1 MDDGEQPSYR
11 WWLCANLNN
20 METYKESLISG
31 LRELLQD
38 PKCFLL
44 GEDICEPYGGAY
56 TITKG
61 LSTEFPGK
69 LINTPMSEQGFTG
82 MGVGMALAGYRP
94 IIEIMF
100 GDFSTLIMDQILNHA
115 SKFVEG
121 FDKPLNLVV
130 RDPMGGYRGYGA
142 THSQSLE
149 KLYVGL
155 PNIAVISPSV
165 LHDPGTLLVR
175 SMNIGVP
182 VIFAENKLD
191 YTRKMFRAERIF
203 VDFEIKYH
211 GDKEFPI
218 AEATFPDEDAKV
230 TIISYGGLVNPLLNM
245 MHDLY
250 MEEEIAVRLLDL
262 SSLSPMDFELLAR
275 LTKETNR
282 ILCVEEGHVPFGI
295 GDGIISNLAQ
305 RGVKAEF
312 KSIGA
317 KQHIIGTSKEAEAMA
332 LPQMDDIKDTILN
345 W

>member
-1 MDDGEQPSYR
+1 MQ
-11 WWLCANLNN
+11 
-20 METYKESLISG
+20 TYKESLING
-31 LRELLQD
+31 LEKLLVD

-44 GEDICEPYGGAY
+44 GEDVEEPYGGAY

-61 LSTEFPGK
+61 MSTKFPGK
-69 LINTPMSEQGFTG
+69 VLNTPMSEQGFTG
-82 MGVGMALAGYRP
+82 MGVGMALAGYKP

-121 FDKPLNLVV
+121 FEKKLHLVV

-155 PNIAVISPSV
+155 PHIAVITPSV
-165 LHDPGTLLVR
+165 LHEPGDLLIK
-175 SMNIGVP
+175 SMNLGVP

-191 YTRKMFRAERIF
+191 YTRRMFREEKIA
-203 VDFEIKYH
+203 DAFEIKYH
-211 GDKEFPI
+211 GSDFPV
-218 AEATFPDEDAKV
+218 AEAGFPDEKAEV
-230 TIISYGGLVNPLLNM
+230 TIISYGGLVHPLLNM
-245 MHDLY
+245 MYDLY
-250 MEEEIAVRLLDL
+250 MEEEVAVRLLDV
-262 SSLSPMDFELLAR
+262 SSLSPMDFELIYSLVKDDKKV
-275 LTKETNR
+275 LT
-282 ILCVEEGHVPFGI
+282 VEEGHIPFGI

-305 RGVKAEF
+305 RGMMAQF

-317 KQHIIGTSKEAEAMA
+317 KQHIIGTSKEAEAMV
-332 LPQMDDIKDTILN
+332 LPQMEDIQELILN

>member
-1 MDDGEQPSYR
+1 M
-11 WWLCANLNN
+11 N
-20 METYKESLISG
+20 TYKESLIAG
-31 LRELLQD
+31 IEELIQD

-44 GEDICEPYGGAY
+44 GEDVEEPYGGAY
-56 TITKG
+56 AITKG
-61 LSTEFPGK
+61 MSIKYPGK
-69 LINTPMSEQGFTG
+69 IINTPMSEQGFTG
-82 MGVGMALAGYRP
+82 LGVGMAMAGYKP

-121 FDKPLNLVV
+121 FEMPLHMVV

-165 LHDPGTLLVR
+165 LHEPGDLLVK
-175 SMNIGVP
+175 SMNMGVP

-191 YTRKMFRAERIF
+191 YTRKMFKAEKIS
-203 VDFEIKYH
+203 DNFEIRYH
-211 GDKEFPI
+211 GGDFPI
-218 AEATFPDEDAKV
+218 AEVNFPDEDAEI
-230 TIISYGGLVNPLLNM
+230 TIISYGGLVSPLLQM
-245 MHDLY
+245 MYDVY
-250 MEEEIAVRLLDL
+250 MEEETALRLLDV
-262 SSLSPMDFELLAR
+262 SSLSPMNFDLIAA
-275 LTKETNR
+275 LTENGKKIMT
-282 ILCVEEGHVPFGI
+282 IEEGHIPFGI

-305 RGVKAEF
+305 RGKDYRF

-317 KQHIIGTSKEAEAMA
+317 KQHIIGTSKEAEALA
-332 LPQMDDIKDTILN
+332 LPQIKEIREIVLN

>member
-1 MDDGEQPSYR
+1 MQ
-11 WWLCANLNN
+11 
-20 METYKESLISG
+20 TYKESLIDG
-31 LRELLQD
+31 LEKILVD

-44 GEDICEPYGGAY
+44 GEDVEDPYGGAY

-61 LSTEFPGK
+61 MSTKYPGK
-69 LINTPMSEQGFTG
+69 VLNTPMSEQGFTG
-82 MGVGMALAGYRP
+82 MGVGMALAGYKP

-121 FDKPLNLVV
+121 FEKELHLVV

-155 PNIAVISPSV
+155 PHIAVIAPSV
-165 LHDPGTLLVR
+165 LHEPGDLLIK
-175 SMNIGVP
+175 SMDLGVP

-191 YTRKMFRAERIF
+191 YTRKMFQAEKIA
-203 VDFEIKYH
+203 DAFEIQYH
-211 GDKEFPI
+211 GGDFPI
-218 AEATFPDEDAKV
+218 AEAGFPDEEAEV
-230 TIISYGGLVNPLLNM
+230 TIISYGGLIYPLLNM
-245 MHDLY
+245 MYDLY
-250 MEEEIAVRLLDL
+250 MEEEVAVRLLDI
-262 SSLSPMDFELLAR
+262 SSLSPMDFDLIYSLVKDDQKI
-275 LTKETNR
+275 LT
-282 ILCVEEGHVPFGI
+282 VEEGHIPFGI

-305 RGVKAEF
+305 RGMQAQF

-317 KQHIIGTSKEAEAMA
+317 KQHIIGTSKEAEALA
-332 LPQMDDIKDTILN
+332 LPQMEDIQELILN

>member
-1 MDDGEQPSYR
+1 
-11 WWLCANLNN
+11 
-20 METYKESLISG
+20 METYKESLIAG

-38 PKCFLL
+38 SKCFLL

-61 LSTEFPGK
+61 MSTEFPGK

-121 FDKPLNLVV
+121 FEMPLHLVV

-165 LHDPGTLLVR
+165 LHEPGALLVK
-175 SMNIGVP
+175 SMNLGIP

-191 YTRKMFRAERIF
+191 YTRKMFQTEKIAEN
-203 VDFEIKYH
+203 FEIKYH
-211 GDKEFPI
+211 GGDFPI
-218 AEATFPDEDAKV
+218 AEASFPDEESEV
-230 TIISYGGLVNPLLNM
+230 TIISYGGLINSLLNM
-245 MHDLY
+245 MYDLY
-250 MEEEIAVRLLDL
+250 MEEEIATRLLDL
-262 SSLSPMDFELLAR
+262 SSLTPMDFDLIAE
-275 LTKETNR
+275 LTKSSRR
-282 ILCVEEGHVPFGI
+282 ILCVEECHVPFGI